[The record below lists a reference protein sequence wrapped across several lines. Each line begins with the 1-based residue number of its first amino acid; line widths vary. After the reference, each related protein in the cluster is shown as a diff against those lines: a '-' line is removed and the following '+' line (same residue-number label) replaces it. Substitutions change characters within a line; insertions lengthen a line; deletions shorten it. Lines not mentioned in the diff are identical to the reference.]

1 MGEGSALLNKMV
13 EEIEVAS
20 VGVGGAK
27 NFFEDKAARTKLVWI
42 AFIFGVTKSAN
53 TK

>member
-27 NFFEDKAARTKLVWI
+27 NFFEDKAARTKLVEFHLFLFNECI
-42 AFIFGVTKSAN
+42 T
-53 TK
+53 